1 MNKNIKAIAVVLLIL
16 ILPIIIPVGHSYTYS
31 RSLSYYPSYL
41 MLGNWVNTSMLII
54 TGIPI
59 PNASLNRLKNRNTTI
74 TNIYLGGYGIIPL
87 NITFFLGRVSST
99 RLTLNNTVNI
109 KGEDG
114 KIIIASPP
122 HLPSF
127 IAILKPAKYIGVYI
141 TIPRSY
147 SITSYGNYTVL
158 LYNKKHIRISIYYNG
173 SKEVIH
179 LANETLIKL
188 KYKANGYL
196 ELGINTTKYYPSKYM
211 IAYNEREVNNWLYR
225 SKMLKA
231 SINRDLAYEYF
242 LSLLFLKD
250 QQNPYLGIFASSPSP
265 RCLYSSI
272 IVSSF
277 ASLALQDSGHYI
289 SASKFWQWMAD
300 TAKQNSTWYKEYN
313 FYTGHPLSKSFPS
326 LIAIG
331 LFQLGIY
338 DYFQITHNIT
348 FLSSVLPVLNK
359 TLNFEFSQIRNNRY
373 SMLPMGVGVWGNK
386 TAYHFSSEAIDDLG
400 IYYVSKIYQYLGI
413 NTTTLKNYEKVLN
426 QSIIRYFWNG
436 NFFYSSIAFNSTS
449 TGREKVI
456 PIPPYYDSLTIL
468 PMALGYLQPKSSYA
482 SSDVIAEVS
491 RLAVSGGIARYV
503 NDFYHYNVTLHDS
516 STFNPPW
523 VVTTMFLSYYYDKL
537 GSYSKSLALLNWVF
551 KHSQSGLIPQAI
563 DPKYGNPLPTTSP
576 SSWSTAMFVLSLLGI
591 HNSGKPSKNSVMAW
605 VIIIMLLVVLSYVM
619 ERRSVLK
626 K

>member
-1 MNKNIKAIAVVLLIL
+1 MNKNTKAIAVVLLIL
-16 ILPIIIPVGHSYTYS
+16 MLPMIIPVGHSYAYS
-31 RSLSYYPSYL
+31 RSFSYYPSYL

-54 TGIPI
+54 TGVPI
-59 PNASLNRLKNRNTTI
+59 PNASLNRLKNHNATI

-87 NITFFLGRVSST
+87 NITFFLGHALST
-99 RLTLNNTVNI
+99 KLTLNNTIII
-109 KGEDG
+109 KGRNG
-114 KIIIASPP
+114 KITIASPP

-127 IAILKPAKYIGVYI
+127 IVILKPARYIGVCI

-147 SITSYGNYTVL
+147 SITSYSNRATL
-158 LYNKKHIRISIYYNG
+158 LYNKYITISIYYNG
-173 SKEVIH
+173 SKRVIH
-179 LANETLIKL
+179 LTNETLIKL
-188 KYKANGYL
+188 EYKTNGYL
-196 ELGINTTKYYPSKYM
+196 EFGINTTKYYPPKYM
-211 IAYNEREVNNWLYR
+211 VAYNEREVNSWLYR
-225 SKMLKA
+225 SKMLKT

-265 RCLYSSI
+265 KCLYSSI
-272 IVSSF
+272 VASSF
-277 ASLALQDSGHYI
+277 TSLALQDSGHYM
-289 SASKFWQWMAD
+289 SAGKFWQWMVD
-300 TAKQNSTWYKEYN
+300 NAKQNSTWYEEYN

-348 FLSSVLPVLNK
+348 FLSSVLPVLNE

-373 SMLPMGVGVWGNK
+373 SMLPMGMGIWENK

-400 IYYVSKIYQYLGI
+400 IYYISKIYQYLGI
-413 NTTTLKNYEKVLN
+413 NTTALKNYERVLN
-426 QSIIRYFWNG
+426 QSIIKYFWNG
-436 NFFYSSIAFNSTS
+436 DFFYPSITFNSTS
-449 TGREKVI
+449 IGGEKAV

-468 PMALGYLQPKSSYA
+468 PIALGYLQPESSYA
-482 SSDVIAEVS
+482 SGDVIAEVS

-551 KHSQSGLIPQAI
+551 KHSQSGLIPQAV
-563 DPKYGNPLPTTSP
+563 DPKHGNPLPTTSP

-591 HNSGKPSKNSVMAW
+591 HNTGKPSKNSIVAW

-626 K
+626 R